1 MRVHYQHES
10 ALAVG
15 TTYLLTLTI
24 LQYASAKSFQL
35 KIHKH
40 AESKVAII
48 ESNLHII
55 IYTINQILQRNALH
69 LISSFCL
76 ISLHKQQPD

>member
-35 KIHKH
+35 KIH
-40 AESKVAII
+40 
-48 ESNLHII
+48 
-55 IYTINQILQRNALH
+55 
-69 LISSFCL
+69 
-76 ISLHKQQPD
+76 